1 MAHYDRPQDSFALTV
16 RALGYLLRYPDAQ
29 WRAHLG
35 EAWDA
40 LRGSDALGRD
50 RLAEIASL
58 VDAILAAEA
67 LEAEAE
73 YVDLFDRG
81 RGTAL
86 HLFEHVHGD
95 SRERGPAML
104 DLIATYE
111 QAGLALRTDELPDHL
126 TVLLEYA
133 STQPRD
139 AALALL
145 GEVAHILQRIDGA
158 VKRRGSAYAA
168 VIGALLDLSG
178 ACALG
183 SVHASEPEPDLDAAW
198 EEPAAFD
205 GCANQGQQGQPGQ
218 PGRQGAGQA
227 QPVHLVRR
235 APAADSHAAHSA
247 AQGERA

>member
-1 MAHYDRPQDSFALTV
+1 MAQYDRPQDPFALAV
-16 RALGYLLRYPDAQ
+16 RALAYLLRYPDDE
-29 WRAHLG
+29 WRGHLG
-35 EAWDA
+35 EVWNA
-40 LRGSDALGRD
+40 LRGSNALGRD

-58 VDAILAAEA
+58 VEAMLAAEA

-139 AALALL
+139 AAIALL
-145 GEVAHILQRIDGA
+145 GEVAHILQRIYGA

-178 ACALG
+178 ACAM
-183 SVHASEPEPDLDAAW
+183 ASGQAAEPEPEPDLDAAW

-205 GCANQGQQGQPGQ
+205 GCANQGQHGQS
-218 PGRQGAGQA
+218 GRQGAGQA

-235 APAADSHAAHSA
+235 APAADSHAAPSA
-247 AQGERA
+247 AQGARA